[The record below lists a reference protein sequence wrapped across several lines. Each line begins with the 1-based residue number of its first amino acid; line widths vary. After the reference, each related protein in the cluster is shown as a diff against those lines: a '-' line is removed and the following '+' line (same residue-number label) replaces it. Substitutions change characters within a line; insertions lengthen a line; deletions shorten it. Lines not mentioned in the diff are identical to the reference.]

1 MAPEVLDGA
10 YDETCDM
17 WSLGVITYCLLCG
30 YPPFNAETD
39 QQLFR
44 KIKSC
49 DYEFHLPEWG
59 SVSEE
64 AKGFIEGLLKLNPKA
79 RMTPE
84 IALQHPWIL

>member
-10 YDETCDM
+10 YDEACDM

-39 QQLFR
+39 AKLFL
-44 KIKSC
+44 KIKTC
-49 DYEFHLPEWG
+49 DYDFNNPIWVSMSPE
-59 SVSEE
+59 S
-64 AKGFIEGLLKLNPKA
+64 KDFIRNLLKPNPKD

-84 IALQHPWIL
+84 